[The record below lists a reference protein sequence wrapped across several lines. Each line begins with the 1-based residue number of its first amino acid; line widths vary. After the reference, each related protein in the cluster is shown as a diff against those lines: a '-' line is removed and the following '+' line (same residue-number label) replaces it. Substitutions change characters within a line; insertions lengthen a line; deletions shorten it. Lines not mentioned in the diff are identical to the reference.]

1 MRGRGKIT
9 RYVLLACMVLACS
22 PCVFALNPDLE
33 ISQYSHTSWTVR
45 DGFFKSGIGSIA
57 QTPDGYLWLGT
68 QFGLLRFDGVKVT
81 EWQPPLNQ
89 HLPSTYIFSLLAAR
103 DGTLWIGTLKGLTS
117 WKDGKLTEYPEL
129 AGKYVV
135 NMLEDHEGTVW
146 ASGRIATGGKLCAFQ
161 RGTMQCYGEDGTLG
175 RGAVSLYEDRK
186 GNLWAGVSDGL
197 WRWKPGPPKFYPLA
211 GEPDGI
217 QAICEDNNG
226 TLLIGWHGLQRFVD
240 GKTEPFSLPST
251 VGQFHAKRLFRDRN
265 GGVWIGTTQMGL
277 IHVHRGNTDV
287 FARSDGLSGDSVPN
301 IFEDREDNIWVGTSS
316 GLDRFR
322 DFAVAT
328 LNTTQGLSNAAV
340 SAVLGASDGSV
351 WLATH
356 DGLNRL
362 HDGQLTVYRG
372 ALKGTTTKAHE
383 IFGSGLPDQEL
394 TSLFQDGRGRI
405 WIATLHGVGY
415 LENDRFISVPGL
427 LGGNILSIAE
437 DTGGSLWIDNEQLS
451 LYQLLGGRDVRQI
464 PWTALGHKEHASTLI
479 SDPLHGGLWVGF
491 HLGGLAYF
499 SDNQV
504 LTSFTATDGLG
515 AGRVNHL
522 RFDNDGALWASTE
535 GGLSRLKNG
544 QIVTLTSKNGLPCD
558 TVHWSMEDNAR
569 DLWMYSAC
577 GLLRIAR
584 ADLDAWVAAVDKDI
598 DTKQS
603 VHATV
608 FNSSDGVRSLALA
621 GHYSP
626 QVAKSSDGR
635 LWFLPWDGASVIDP
649 AHIPFNQ
656 VPPPVNIEQITAD
669 RKSYEVSSFANG
681 QMRLPPLIRDLQI
694 DYTALSLVVPEKVL
708 FRYKL
713 ENYDR
718 DWHDAGNRRVA
729 FYTNLPPGN
738 YRFRVMACNNSGVW
752 NEAGTFLDFAIA
764 PAYYQTLWF
773 RLLLLV
779 VFLSVLIL
787 AYRLRVKQVTQR
799 LSGRM
804 EARVEER
811 ERIARD
817 LHDTLLQSVQG
828 LILKFHA
835 VSKQLPQEEV
845 AHDALEQVLDRADEV
860 LAEAR
865 DRVRNLRSATEI
877 PRDLPAALKRVAEEH
892 TDGRETIFKTVVEGR
907 ARPLHPLVFEETYSI
922 GREAIT
928 NALKHSQGHHI
939 EAEILYEPRH
949 FRLRVRDDGR
959 GFDPKIFHDG
969 ASPDHFGLRGI
980 RERAQRIGA
989 QVSLWSGPDTGTEVE
1004 LVVPGATAY
1013 SSPDQK
1019 PRRFWSRLS

>member
-1 MRGRGKIT
+1 M
-9 RYVLLACMVLACS
+9 ALACS

-33 ISQYSHTSWTVR
+33 ISQYSHAPWTVR
-45 DGFFKSGIGSIA
+45 YGFFKSGIGTIA

-68 QFGLLRFDGVKVT
+68 QFGLLRFDGVQAV
-81 EWQPPLNQ
+81 EWQPPPNQ
-89 HLPSTYIFSLLAAR
+89 RLPSTNIFSLLAAR
-103 DGTLWIGTLKGLTS
+103 DGTLWIGTFKGLAS

-135 NMLEDHEGTVW
+135 NVLEDHEGTVW
-146 ASGRIATGGKLCAFQ
+146 VSGRYANGGKLCAFQ
-161 RGTMQCYGEDGTLG
+161 LGTMQCYGEDGTLG
-175 RGAVSLYEDRK
+175 RGPVNLYEDSK
-186 GNLWAGVSDGL
+186 GNLWAGMSDGL
-197 WRWKPGPPKFYPLA
+197 WRWKPGPPTFYPLS

-217 QAICEDNNG
+217 QGICEDNDG
-226 TLLIGWHGLQRFVD
+226 TLLIGWHGVQRFVN
-240 GKTEPFSLPST
+240 GKTEAYSLPSA
-251 VGQFHAKRLFRDRN
+251 VGEIQAKRLFRDRD
-265 GGVWIGTTQMGL
+265 GGIWIGTTLGGL
-277 IHVHRGNTDV
+277 VHVHRGTIDV
-287 FARSDGLSGDSVPN
+287 FASSEGLSSDNIYN
-301 IFEDREDNIWVGTSS
+301 IFEDREGNIWVGTKD

-328 LNTTQGLSNAAV
+328 LNKTQGLSNAGV
-340 SAVLGASDGSV
+340 LAVLAASDGSV
-351 WLATH
+351 WLATRS
-356 DGLNRL
+356 GLNRL
-362 HDGQLTVYRG
+362 HNGQLTIYRG
-372 ALKGTTTKAHE
+372 STKATTSNAHE
-383 IFGSGLPDQEL
+383 IFGSGLPDQGL
-394 TSLFQDGRGRI
+394 TSLLQDSRGRI
-405 WIATLHGVGY
+405 WVATLQQGVGY

-437 DTGGSLWIDNEQLS
+437 DTGGSLWIDNEQLG

-464 PWTALGHKEHASTLI
+464 PWTALGHKDHASTLI
-479 SDPLHGGLWVGF
+479 SDPSQGGLWLGF
-491 HLGGLAYF
+491 HLGGVSYF
-499 SDNQV
+499 FDNQV
-504 LTSFTATDGLG
+504 RASFTAADGLG
-515 AGRVNHL
+515 EGRVNHL
-522 RFDNDGALWASTE
+522 RFDNDGALWAATD
-535 GGLSRLKNG
+535 GGLSRLKHG
-544 QIVTLTSKNGLPCD
+544 RIVTLTSKNGLPCD
-558 TVHWSMEDNAR
+558 TVHWSMEDSAR
-569 DLWMYSAC
+569 DLWVYSAC

-584 ADLDAWVAAVDKDI
+584 ADLDEWVAAVDKDK
-598 DTKQS
+598 DTKQA

-608 FNSSDGVRSLALA
+608 FDSSDGVRILAIG

-626 QVAKSSDGR
+626 QVAKSPDGR

-649 AHIPFNQ
+649 AHTPFNQ

-669 RKSYEVSSFANG
+669 RKSYDASSFANG
-681 QMRLPPLIRDLQI
+681 QMRLPALIRDLQI
-694 DYTALSLVVPEKVL
+694 DYTALSLAVPEKVL

-718 DWHDAGNRRVA
+718 DWQDAGNRRVA

-752 NEAGTFLDFAIA
+752 NEAGAFLDFTIA

-773 RLLLLV
+773 RLLLV
-779 VFLSVLIL
+779 VAFLSVLFL
-787 AYRLRVKQVTQR
+787 LYRLRVQQVTQR

-817 LHDTLLQSVQG
+817 LHDTLIQSVQG

-845 AHDALEQVLDRADEV
+845 PHDALEQVLDRADEV

-877 PRDLPAALKRVAEEH
+877 PRDLPSALKLVAEEQPE
-892 TDGRETIFKTVVEGR
+892 GREAIFKTVVEGMV
-907 ARPLHPLVFEETYSI
+907 RPLHPLVFEETYSI

-949 FRLRVRDDGR
+949 FRLRIRDDGR
-959 GFDPKIFHDG
+959 GFDPKIFYDE

-980 RERAQRIGA
+980 RERAERIGA

-1013 SSPDQK
+1013 RSHDQK
-1019 PRRFWSRLS
+1019 PRRFWRRRSRD